1 MKVFGTFSKV
11 IGFVTIG
18 VALLS
23 ALLGEIG
30 IGVMML
36 AMGGFLIWIAPK
48 VANYKKPFAEPEYRS
63 GTTPVPEIP
72 QDPDVWLTKG
82 QRKKREISARKQ
94 AAAAQGIACCPKC
107 GSTSLSANKKGFSVG
122 KAAAGMFVTSQLAGA
137 VAGGIGANKIRVT
150 CLHCGYQ
157 FKPGAK
163 K

>member
-18 VALLS
+18 VALLL

-36 AMGGFLIWIAPK
+36 AVGGSLIWIAPK

-107 GSTSLSANKKGFSVG
+107 GSTSLSASKKGFSAG
-122 KAAAGMFVTSQLAGA
+122 KAAAGMFAVGLGGA
-137 VAGGIGANKIRVT
+137 VFGAAGANKIKVT
-150 CLHCGYQ
+150 CLSCGYQ
-157 FKPGAK
+157 YKPGK